1 MRRNAEAADD
11 AEWFMAAM
19 RQRQPTGELISAA
32 AVARAVTYLAD
43 PAVDLTGVDLAVDG
57 GLTNLHIPS

>member
-1 MRRNAEAADD
+1 
-11 AEWFMAAM
+11 MAAM